1 MCRWERRSGRLQ
13 LAVGSLRS
21 IPKGNDI
28 AAWNR
33 HLKANCGSDRELLW
47 DLDSGQDFKIPT
59 LPQTAREGWGTPFLL
74 FLTSGLS
81 ASPGICCGD
90 LWLAIFMAGRSA
102 HARRFTILPAAKCEA
117 TISGTSSSWTL

>member
-1 MCRWERRSGRLQ
+1 
-13 LAVGSLRS
+13 
-21 IPKGNDI
+21 KGNDI

-90 LWLAIFMAGRSA
+90 LWLAISWRGDRPMRGGSRFCLRLS
-102 HARRFTILPAAKCEA
+102 ARRLFPVHLLPGPCD
-117 TISGTSSSWTL
+117 TR